1 MYMKYELTV
10 TLKPMMYRL
19 TAREQFEYTK
29 PIMINILNSM
39 FGDNYTCVAELTGEN
54 NVHYHCLIELRD
66 HIQRDKLLNKFRQ
79 YPNIGRRS
87 CTQVQYED
95 SYKKYLVK
103 DISVTREILKYDPV
117 IMDHYAVCQTVFD
130 TLEED

>member
-54 NVHYHCLIELRD
+54 NVHYHCLIELR
-66 HIQRDKLLNKFRQ
+66 
-79 YPNIGRRS
+79 
-87 CTQVQYED
+87 
-95 SYKKYLVK
+95 SYSKG
-103 DISVTREILKYDPV
+103 
-117 IMDHYAVCQTVFD
+117 
-130 TLEED
+130 